1 MPKEYVSEA
10 DRLRAYALQERAAVR
25 KLQREG
31 GCTGEDRPKC
41 YETCPH
47 SYYCSEL
54 RHQLPALSMF

>member
-1 MPKEYVSEA
+1 MTKEHVRGA

-25 KLQREG
+25 KLQHEG
-31 GCTGEDRPKC
+31 ECTGENRPKC

-54 RHQLPALSMF
+54 RHVLPAISLF

>member
-10 DRLRAYALQERAAVR
+10 ERLRAYALQERAAVR

-31 GCTGEDRPKC
+31 GCTGEDRPN
-41 YETCPH
+41 

-54 RHQLPALSMF
+54 KHVLPALSMF